1 MKKKSPTTASG
12 PAASVKLSKLP
23 IPPVIVMAVLTAS
36 ALLLSACGSSSAH
49 TSPASATP
57 AVYTQETA
65 AADYY
70 EPGAGVSR
78 NGTATEASEISDSV
92 AMSSGNYKAESP
104 SVKTGR
110 KLIRNVNM
118 DVETNDFDSLL
129 TGINNK
135 IAALGGYT
143 EQSNISGRRAGYQN
157 QPYPRNAYITARIPA
172 DKLDIFVSSVE
183 DTGNVINKS
192 ESTDDVT
199 LRYSDIESRKKSL
212 TVEQD
217 RLWALLEKA
226 DTLEAVIAL
235 EQRLSDIRYELES
248 MESQLKLYDNQ
259 VDYSTVTLNINEVIQ
274 YTPTAPETVTQRI
287 NRGFA
292 NTTDSMSRFFVNLF
306 VLLVSLS
313 PVWIP
318 AAVIAVV
325 VILWLRRR
333 RKLRKNAVVTP
344 KSAAARPENTV
355 VKPNDGDG
363 KSDDTAAKP
372 DDMQKL

>member
-70 EPGAGVSR
+70 EQGAGISR
-78 NGTATEASEISDSV
+78 NGTATEASEISDSG

-157 QPYPRNAYITARIPA
+157 QPYPRSAYITARIPA

>member
-1 MKKKSPTTASG
+1 MS
-12 PAASVKLSKLP
+12 
-23 IPPVIVMAVLTAS
+23 ILTAS
-36 ALLLSACGSSSAH
+36 ALFLTACGSSSGHFSAA
-49 TSPASATP
+49 PAAT
-57 AVYTQETA
+57 AAYMQETA

-70 EPGAGVSR
+70 EPEMGADR
-78 NGTATEASEISDSV
+78 NMAATAVEISDSG

-157 QPYPRNAYITARIPA
+157 EPYPRSAYITARVPA
-172 DKLDIFVSSVE
+172 DKLDSFVTSVE
-183 DTGNVINKS
+183 DAGNVVNKS
-192 ESTDDVT
+192 SSTEDVT

-274 YTPTAPETVTQRI
+274 YTPTAPETVTQRV

-318 AAVIAVV
+318 AAVIAAV

-344 KSAAARPENTV
+344 KSTVAGPENTV
-355 VKPNDGDG
+355 VKPADGDG
-363 KSDDTAAKP
+363 KSDDMAAKP
-372 DDMQKL
+372 DDMRKL

>member
-1 MKKKSPTTASG
+1 MKKSLISVL
-12 PAASVKLSKLP
+12 AASMLFLV
-23 IPPVIVMAVLTAS
+23 
-36 ALLLSACGSSSAH
+36 ACGSSSAH
-49 TSPASATP
+49 TSPASATT
-57 AVYTQETA
+57 AVYAQETA

-70 EPGAGVSR
+70 EPGMGANR
-78 NGTATEASEISDSV
+78 EMAAAEAAEISDAG
-92 AMSSGNYKAESP
+92 AMSSGNHQAETP

-118 DVETNDFDSLL
+118 DVETNDFDSLI

-135 IAALGGYT
+135 IAALGGYV

-157 QPYPRNAYITARIPA
+157 EPYPRSAYITARVPA
-172 DKLDIFVSSVE
+172 DKLDSFVTSVE
-183 DTGNVINKS
+183 DAGNVVNKS
-192 ESTDDVT
+192 SSTEDVT

-259 VDYSTVTLNINEVIQ
+259 VDYSTVTLSINEVIQ

-318 AAVIAVV
+318 ATVIAVV

-333 RKLRKNAVVTP
+333 KKLRKNAVVTP
-344 KSAAARPENTV
+344 KSTV
-355 VKPNDGDG
+355 VRTDNRDE
-363 KSDDTAAKP
+363 KSNDTAAKP
-372 DDMQKL
+372 DDMRKL

>member
-1 MKKKSPTTASG
+1 MKKSLISVL
-12 PAASVKLSKLP
+12 AASMLFL
-23 IPPVIVMAVLTAS
+23 A
-36 ALLLSACGSSSAH
+36 ACGSSSAH
-49 TSPASATP
+49 TSPASAAP
-57 AVYTQETA
+57 AVYSQETA
-65 AADYY
+65 AAEYY
-70 EPGAGVSR
+70 ESGAGVSR
-78 NGTATEASEISDSV
+78 NGAAAEAEISDSG
-92 AMSSGNYKAESP
+92 AMSAGDYKAEAP

-118 DVETNDFDSLL
+118 DVETNDFDSLI

-157 QPYPRNAYITARIPA
+157 EPYPRSAYITARVPA
-172 DKLDIFVSSVE
+172 DKLDSFVTSVE
-183 DTGNVINKS
+183 DAGNVVNKS
-192 ESTDDVT
+192 SSTEDVT

-306 VLLVSLS
+306 VLLISLS

-318 AAVIAVV
+318 AAVIAMVL
-325 VILWLRRR
+325 ILWLRRR
-333 RKLRKNAVVTP
+333 RKLRKNAVITP
-344 KSAAARPENTV
+344 KSTVAKPENTV
-355 VKPNDGDG
+355 VKPDDGDG
-363 KSDDTAAKP
+363 KSDDTAPKP
-372 DDMQKL
+372 DNMRKL